1 MPHRMGTRRKSP
13 RPSNEASTVAA
24 RDTMDTISA
33 VCSGNSTALP
43 SLFLPRAI
51 FTATGASTSPMTTM
65 TGPVTMGGS
74 RRKMIPVPR
83 KRMIRL
89 ISTYTAPAATMPPRV
104 AGSPQVCTP

>member
-1 MPHRMGTRRKSP
+1 
-13 RPSNEASTVAA
+13 
-24 RDTMDTISA
+24 
-33 VCSGNSTALP
+33 
-43 SLFLPRAI
+43 
-51 FTATGASTSPMTTM
+51 MTTM